1 MASSSGANNMLLDP
15 PEIGPTV
22 SGELV
27 GADSDWSDDS
37 GGGGGYDEL
46 DMSREDRTQRLR
58 DGILIKD
65 RTLVGR

>member
-1 MASSSGANNMLLDP
+1 MASSSGSKNLPYSPD
-15 PEIGPTV
+15 IGPTV

-27 GADSDWSDDS
+27 GGDSDGSDDS
-37 GGGGGYDEL
+37 GGGGGFDEL

-65 RTLVGR
+65 RTLAVE